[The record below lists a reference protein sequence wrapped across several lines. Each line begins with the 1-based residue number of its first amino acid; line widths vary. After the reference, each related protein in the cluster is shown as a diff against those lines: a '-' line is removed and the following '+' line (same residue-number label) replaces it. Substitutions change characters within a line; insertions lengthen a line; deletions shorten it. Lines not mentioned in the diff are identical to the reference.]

1 MTSATPEIH
10 LEIFEGP
17 LDLLLYLIRKDD
29 LNIYDIPIS
38 QITSEYLSYLDV
50 MKDMRLDMAGEFLVM
65 ASTLLQIKART
76 LLPQDSV
83 AEADEGPD
91 PRADLV
97 AKLLEYQK
105 FKEASSFLAQRE
117 YASREVFYRN
127 VLPAFSEEDF
137 TLEATLF
144 DLLDAFKDVLK
155 NAGEEVKELLY
166 QEIPLE
172 QKVREIL
179 DLLDRQDCIQ
189 FSQIFSAA
197 KTRRELIMTFL
208 ALLELIR
215 MKQVV
220 AKQLED
226 FGEIRIY
233 RLKETLE
240 ADANLSS
247 GTEPSS
253 PLAGED

>member
-1 MTSATPEIH
+1 MTQVYDVK

-17 LDLLLYLIRKDD
+17 LDLLLYLIKKEDM
-29 LNIYDIPIS
+29 DIREIRVS
-38 QITSEYLSYLDV
+38 EITQEYLSYIGLI
-50 MKDMRLDMAGEFLVM
+50 KELNLELAGEFLVM

-83 AEADEGPD
+83 LEAEEGPD

-105 FKEASSFLAQRE
+105 FKEAASALAQRE
-117 YASREVFYRN
+117 YAAREIFYRN
-127 VLPAFSEEDF
+127 ILPTFSEDDF

-155 NAGEEVKELLY
+155 NAGEEIKEFLY
-166 QEIPLE
+166 EEIPLE

-179 DLLDRQDCIQ
+179 DLLEKQDCVQ

-197 KTRRELIMTFL
+197 KPRRELIITFL

-215 MKQVV
+215 MRQVV
-220 AKQLED
+220 AKQSEA

-233 RLKETLE
+233 KLNETRE
-240 ADANLSS
+240 EDANEGKGL
-247 GTEPSS
+247 G
-253 PLAGED
+253 D